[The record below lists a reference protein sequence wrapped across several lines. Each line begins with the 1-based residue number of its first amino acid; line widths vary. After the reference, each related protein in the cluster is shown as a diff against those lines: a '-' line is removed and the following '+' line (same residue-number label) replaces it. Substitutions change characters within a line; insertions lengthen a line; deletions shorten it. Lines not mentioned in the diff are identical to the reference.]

1 MVKKI
6 GGLMFLIGSIVM
18 IVMAF
23 MYRAEAPHV
32 LMEVCAAVALVGV
45 ILTRS
50 KGIWVW
56 IIGVVLT
63 FVGAKGFIANTTV
76 NTVLKYG
83 GSAVNLIAMFLIWKD
98 SIKDAFAK

>member
-1 MVKKI
+1 
-6 GGLMFLIGSIVM
+6 
-18 IVMAF
+18 

-32 LMEVCAAVALVGV
+32 WMEVCAAVALVGV

>member
-1 MVKKI
+1 MVKRI
-6 GGLMFLIGSIVM
+6 GGLMFLIGTIAM

-23 MYRAEAPHV
+23 MYRADAPHV
-32 LMEVCAAVALVGV
+32 WMEVCAAVALVGV

-63 FVGAKGFIANTTV
+63 YVGAKGFIANTTV
-76 NTVLKYG
+76 NTESSRSSSVEPTTAESEKSF
-83 GSAVNLIAMFLIWKD
+83 SAQLGK
-98 SIKDAFAK
+98 